1 MFTRLQMAM
10 ARFMQG
16 RNGIDNISFHATWGG
31 LILSI
36 LDMFLGTG
44 VLGTL
49 GLALYV
55 YAIFRMFS
63 RNVGKRQM
71 ENQKY
76 IQLTEKV
83 KRETKQFF
91 LRLKGMKTYKYFRC
105 PQCKVRIR
113 LKRGSGVKHLTCP
126 KCRCQFDQKA

>member
-44 VLGTL
+44 LLGTL

-55 YAIFRMFS
+55 YAVWRMLS
-63 RNVGKRQM
+63 RNVGKRQL

-76 IQLTEKV
+76 IQLTEKI

-91 LRLKGMKTYKYFRC
+91 LRLKGMKEYKYFRC
-105 PQCKVRIR
+105 PSCKARMR
-113 LKRGSGVKHLTCP
+113 LKRGCGEKHITCP
-126 KCRCQFDQKA
+126 VCKHQFDQKA